1 MELHEGLG
9 PVLFFVSLPL
19 LKLGSSRKQLKVSQP
34 PPPAPPKSPSI
45 VEGLKRVGSA
55 ASLSVSGLKRVGSA
69 ASLSLKKVS
78 SELSLQQPLPQ
89 KLQPKVW
96 DRFLSQ
102 LPSKSSKELAWLA
115 RIFCIW
121 PIKAALPLSIVRF
134 ALARASGPRSSL
146 RSKTLD
152 VMLGA
157 EFLFWVHFRVKLHLL
172 SKKPPAARTYK
183 YPGRDRQEYE
193 SNSQEF
199 NLLLDHFKGALPTH
213 GDDGH
218 VLTEGELQVS
228 ACENPG
234 GGQLLHARAAP
245 VCEGRSAAAALSSR
259 GRKRE

>member
-19 LKLGSSRKQLKVSQP
+19 LKLGSSRKQ
-34 PPPAPPKSPSI
+34 PK
-45 VEGLKRVGSA
+45 GLKRVGSA